1 LHFLLLWNVLRRV
14 RERYAAK
21 ETNMILG
28 NVFRSIPEDLT
39 EEVFDI
45 LAQSKDVKIE
55 RIVSK
60 GQSSPSSRW
69 YEQEQNE
76 WVIVLKGEA
85 VISFEHGK
93 EIDLKV
99 GNYINIP
106 AYTKHRVNW
115 SDPNTETIW
124 LAVHY

>member
-1 LHFLLLWNVLRRV
+1 M
-14 RERYAAK
+14 K
-21 ETNMILG
+21 LG
-28 NVFRSIPEDLT
+28 NVFRSIPEGLT

-60 GQSSPSSRW
+60 GQSSPGSRW
-69 YEQEQNE
+69 YDQEQNE

-93 EIDLKV
+93 EIGLKV
-99 GNYINIP
+99 GNYITIP
-106 AYTKHRVNW
+106 AHTKHRVKW